1 MSSPPQPPSSS
12 SSSAPPPP
20 SAAAS
25 AAAAGGGGGGGGDA
39 PPPPPPPPPPLSET
53 VLPSG
58 TIVAVLRAGDGV
70 HFAPMGAR
78 VRVHY
83 TAQISADGVLS
94 QPFDD
99 SRARGEPL
107 VCRVGTGQLVA
118 GLDDALPLMSK
129 GQLARITVPRVR
141 ARAPPRASVLVRR
154 RACSCACLYAC
165 NERVHG
171 DASKLTSPLL
181 PPRRPMRGYGGRGY
195 PPIVPPDAVIVYVV
209 EVLAIEI
216 Y

>member
-1 MSSPPQPPSSS
+1 M
-12 SSSAPPPP
+12 SAPPPP
-20 SAAAS
+20 SSS
-25 AAAAGGGGGGGGDA
+25 AAAAAA
-39 PPPPPPPPPPLSET
+39 PSPTAAAPSNAGAPPPLSET

-78 VRVHY
+78 VRIHY
-83 TAQISADGVLS
+83 TARLSADGVLS

-107 VCRVGTGQLVA
+107 VCRVGTGQLIA

-129 GQLARITVPRVR
+129 GQLSRITVPRV
-141 ARAPPRASVLVRR
+141 PRAHFCP
-154 RACSCACLYAC
+154 ACACECAAID
-165 NERVHG
+165 ERA
-171 DASKLTSPLL
+171 DAKRPLRSTL
-181 PPRRPMRGYGGRGY
+181 PRRPMRGYGGRGF
-195 PPIVPPDAVIVYVV
+195 PPIVPPEAVLVY
-209 EVLAIEI
+209 EVDLLAIEI